1 VIGVRVREDEVA
13 NRFERDARR
22 RDVREDLVGR
32 GPDPGVDESR
42 LAPAVDEVDVAVVG
56 VRQVEATGAAPDEVD
71 VLGQAHSLKS
81 PSHARRRA
89 GGARLTLAYAESM
102 TNSFHRTPE
111 DFRRHGRDVVD
122 WVADYMERVGD
133 LAIASRVAPG
143 DIAARLPDTAPDDP
157 EPFDTLLA
165 DLDDVVL
172 PGITHWQSPGWF
184 AYFPANVSGPS
195 ILAELASAGIG
206 AQGMLWATS
215 PALTEVESRVLDWL
229 VDLLGLPEPW
239 KTSVG
244 PGGGVIQMSASDATH
259 LMHVVARE
267 RAVGRGTDT
276 DRLVAYAS
284 SQAHSSVERGAR
296 IAGFRHVRL
305 VDVDSEYA
313 LRLDALERA
322 LVEDR
327 AAGLAPAIVTSAI
340 GTTGTG
346 AVDPV
351 AAIADVARAEGMW
364 HHVDAAWAGSAMCL
378 PELRHHQAGIERVDS
393 YTFNPHKWMFT
404 NFDCNVL
411 WVADRKPL
419 VSTLSIVPPYLRN
432 VASESGEVIDY
443 RDWHVPLGRRFR
455 ALKLWW
461 VLRHYGARG
470 IRHHIAEHI
479 RLAADFA
486 RRVDEEPRLER
497 VAPVHFALVCFAHR
511 DGRAATD
518 RVVTAINAD
527 PGLYVAPSEIG
538 DRRFIRVAVGQTWT
552 SPDDVGRLWR
562 AVDGALRETVTG

>member
-1 VIGVRVREDEVA
+1 MTAAALD
-13 NRFERDARR
+13 
-22 RDVREDLVGR
+22 R
-32 GPDPGVDESR
+32 GHTDP
-42 LAPAVDEVDVAVVG
+42 
-56 VRQVEATGAAPDEVD
+56 
-71 VLGQAHSLKS
+71 
-81 PSHARRRA
+81 
-89 GGARLTLAYAESM
+89 M
-102 TNSFHRTPE
+102 TNDFHMTPE
-111 DFRRHGRDVVD
+111 EFRRYGREVID

-133 LAIASRVAPG
+133 LPIRSEVAPG
-143 DIAARLPDTAPDDP
+143 DVEAQLPMSAPDAP
-157 EPFDTLLA
+157 ESFDALLA

-229 VDLLGLPEPW
+229 VDLLGLPSSW

-244 PGGGVIQMSASDATH
+244 PGGGVIQMSASDSTH

-267 RAVGRGTDT
+267 RALETGTGTDQ
-276 DRLVAYAS
+276 LVAYTS
-284 SQAHSSVERGAR
+284 TQAHSSVERGAR
-296 IAGFRHVRL
+296 VAGFRHVRL
-305 VDVDSEYA
+305 LDVDADYA
-313 LRLDALERA
+313 VRLDALEA
-322 LVEDR
+322 AIAEDR
-327 AAGLAPAIVTSAI
+327 ASGLMPAIITSTI

-346 AVDPV
+346 AIDPV
-351 AAIADVARAEGMW
+351 GRIADIASTESTW

-378 PELRHHQAGIERVDS
+378 PELRHLQAGSERADS

-411 WVADRKPL
+411 WVADREPL
-419 VSTLSIVPPYLRN
+419 ISTLSIVPPYLRN
-432 VASESGEVIDY
+432 EASESGAVIDY

-479 RLAADFA
+479 HLAEEFA
-486 RRVDEEPRLER
+486 QRVDDEPALER
-497 VAPVHFALVCFAHR
+497 VAPVHLALICFAHR
-511 DGRAATD
+511 EGNDATD
-518 RVVTAINAD
+518 ALAAAINAD
-527 PGLYVAPSEIG
+527 PSMYVTPSQVG
-538 DRRFIRVAVGQTWT
+538 DRRFIRVAVGQTRT
-552 SPDDVGRLWR
+552 TAQDVDRLWD
-562 AVDGALRETVTG
+562 VLVSALR

>member
-1 VIGVRVREDEVA
+1 
-13 NRFERDARR
+13 
-22 RDVREDLVGR
+22 
-32 GPDPGVDESR
+32 
-42 LAPAVDEVDVAVVG
+42 
-56 VRQVEATGAAPDEVD
+56 
-71 VLGQAHSLKS
+71 
-81 PSHARRRA
+81 
-89 GGARLTLAYAESM
+89 M
-102 TNSFHRTPE
+102 TNAFHMTPE
-111 DFRRHGRDVVD
+111 EFRRHGRDVVD

-133 LAIASRVAPG
+133 LPIRSRVAPG
-143 DIAARLPDTAPDDP
+143 DIAAQLPLAAPERP
-157 EPFDTLLA
+157 ETFPALLA
-165 DLDDVVL
+165 DLDDVVM

-229 VDLLGLPEPW
+229 VDLLGLPDSW

-244 PGGGVIQMSASDATH
+244 PGGGVIQMSASDSTH

-267 RAVGRGTDT
+267 RAVANGTGMDK
-276 DRLVAYAS
+276 LVAYAS
-284 SQAHSSVERGAR
+284 AQAHSSVERGAH

-305 VDVDSEYA
+305 VDVDADYA
-313 LRLDALERA
+313 MRADALGA
-322 LVEDR
+322 AINEDR
-327 AAGLAPAIVTSAI
+327 AAGLTPAIITSTI

-351 AAIADVARAEGMW
+351 VRIADIANAESAW

-378 PELRHHQAGIERVDS
+378 PELRHLQAGSERVDS

-411 WVADRKPL
+411 WVADREPL
-419 VSTLSIVPPYLRN
+419 ISTLSIVPPYLRN
-432 VASESGEVIDY
+432 EASESGAVIDY

-461 VLRHYGARG
+461 VLRYYGADG

-479 RLAADFA
+479 RLAAELA
-486 RRVDEEPRLER
+486 RRVDDEPALQRI
-497 VAPVHFALVCFAHR
+497 APVHFSLVCFRHR
-511 DGRAATD
+511 AGDAATEAL
-518 RVVTAINAD
+518 VAAINAE
-527 PGLYVAPSEIG
+527 PNVYVTPSRVD
-538 DRRFIRVAVGQTWT
+538 DRLFIRVAIGQTAT
-552 SPDDVGRLWR
+552 SAENVDQLWDVVKHEL
-562 AVDGALRETVTG
+562 ATASPA

>member
-1 VIGVRVREDEVA
+1 MTESFHMGPEE
-13 NRFERDARR
+13 FRR
-22 RDVREDLVGR
+22 RGRE
-32 GPDPGVDESR
+32 
-42 LAPAVDEVDVAVVG
+42 
-56 VRQVEATGAAPDEVD
+56 
-71 VLGQAHSLKS
+71 
-81 PSHARRRA
+81 
-89 GGARLTLAYAESM
+89 
-102 TNSFHRTPE
+102 
-111 DFRRHGRDVVD
+111 VVD

-133 LAIASRVAPG
+133 LPIRSNVAPG
-143 DIAARLPDTAPDDP
+143 DIEAKLPLAPP
-157 EPFDTLLA
+157 EAPESFDALLA

-229 VDLLGLPEPW
+229 VDLLGLPDSW

-244 PGGGVIQMSASDATH
+244 PGGGVIQMSASDSTH

-267 RAVGRGTDT
+267 RAVATGVGTDQ
-276 DRLVAYAS
+276 LVAYGS

-296 IAGFRHVRL
+296 VAGFRHVRL
-305 VDVDSEYA
+305 LDVNADYA
-313 LRLDALERA
+313 MRPGALEA
-322 LVEDR
+322 AIAEDR
-327 AAGLAPAIVTSAI
+327 AAGLTPAIITSTI

-346 AVDPV
+346 AIDPV
-351 AAIADVARAEGMW
+351 ARIADIASREGTW

-378 PELRHHQAGIERVDS
+378 PEMRHFQAGVERVDS

-411 WVADRKPL
+411 WVADREPL
-419 VSTLSIVPPYLRN
+419 ISTLSIVPPYLRN
-432 VASESGEVIDY
+432 EASESGAVIDY
-443 RDWHVPLGRRFR
+443 RDWHIPLGRRFR

-479 RLAADFA
+479 HLAVDFA
-486 RRVDEEPRLER
+486 QRVDDEPALEH
-497 VAPVHFALVCFAHR
+497 VAPVNLALVCFAHR
-511 DGRAATD
+511 DGNDATD
-518 RVVTAINAD
+518 GLAAAINAD
-527 PGLYVAPSEIG
+527 PTVYVTPSQVG

-552 SPDDVGRLWR
+552 TARDVDRLWD
-562 AVDGALRETVTG
+562 VIVTAR